1 MGLLVDGVWH
11 HGQVGGGGAR
21 GRFVR
26 TESAFRA
33 AVAAG
38 GPFPPAAS
46 RYHLYVADACP
57 WAHRTTLVRVL
68 KGLESVVSV
77 SRVSPDML
85 EEGWVFDA
93 AHPDPLRGRSRLHE
107 VYTEAMP
114 TYTGKVTVPV
124 LWDTL
129 TNTVVNNES
138 SEIIR
143 FLDGPL
149 SPLGRT
155 DALAAGWSL
164 RPVPLVE
171 EIDAVNARIYETLN
185 NGVYRCGFARS
196 QEAYEEAVVP
206 LFETLD
212 WLEERLTHRR
222 WLVGDAFT
230 EADVRLFT
238 TLYRFDPVYFG
249 HFKCSR
255 RRLQDYPQLWH
266 YTRAIY
272 QLPGVA
278 ETCDLSSICRHYHF
292 SHPSINPHQ
301 IVPLPPD
308 IDYDQPADRGP
319 LRP

>member
-1 MGLLVDGVWH
+1 MGLLVEGVWH
-11 HGQVGGGGAR
+11 RAPIGGGSK

-33 AVAAG
+33 SVAPG
-38 GPFPPAAS
+38 GRFPPVAG

-57 WAHRTTLVRVL
+57 WAHRTTLVRLL
-68 KGLESVVSV
+68 KGLEAVVSV

-85 EEGWVFDA
+85 DEGWVFDA
-93 AHPDPLRGRSRLHE
+93 AHPDPHGARTHLHT
-107 VYTEAMP
+107 VYSDALS

-124 LWDTL
+124 LWDTQ
-129 TNTVVNNES
+129 TGSVINNES

-149 SPLGRT
+149 SHLGRS

-164 RPVPLVE
+164 RPAALRA
-171 EIDAVNARIYETLN
+171 EIDAVNERVYETLN
-185 NGVYRCGFARS
+185 NGVYRCGFART

-255 RRLQDYPQLWH
+255 RRLQDYPQLWE

-278 ETCDLSSICRHYHF
+278 DTCDLASICRHYHF

-308 IDYDQPADRGP
+308 IDYDEPAARGP
-319 LRP
+319 LQP